1 MPDAFRATF
10 AAAAIAVQPLA
21 SPEVL
26 EPSVLNEVEH
36 ALSRVPEAAY
46 AAATNLA
53 AFAATAMPPA
63 ATNAAASATDAA
75 LALVSSQRAD
85 GRWIDGTNDCT
96 VAAART
102 LLRLA
107 GKLEPERRAQAPDIK
122 GKP

>member
-1 MPDAFRATF
+1 MPDACRAMF
-10 AAAAIAVQPLA
+10 AAAAISLQPLA

-53 AFAATAMPPA
+53 AKATLKTPPA
-63 ATNAAASATDAA
+63 ATNAVATATDLA

-85 GRWIDGTNDCT
+85 GRWLDGTNDCT
-96 VAAART
+96 AAAARM

-107 GKLEPERRAQAPDIK
+107 GRMDAPPEAPRRK
-122 GKP
+122 GNP